1 MPERGS
7 RRSAQVAPISYW
19 IPGGLYRLWRC
30 GHGACALTYGDFP
43 GTGAAAGEQR
53 SGFSFRSYEFQV
65 NSFAGGYG
73 WNGIGG
79 YSNFSALTRE
89 GAQLN
94 YDFKGVGNLPMAL
107 IAGVDALKYKPDVF
121 NSLTGSGT
129 ESTAAYGFHAGV
141 EVRPTSNLSL
151 SVSAGY
157 VQPNGRVDSDIRS
170 SLLPGESPMFA
181 GGRRSL
187 FNSAL
192 FSLPAG
198 RVARRSEAGPESG
211 GEYAAQSAQS
221 QQDGES
227 RRW

>member
-1 MPERGS
+1 MPNFAATTGS
-7 RRSAQVAPISYW
+7 ALALALLCLSAQPAPAQVAPISYW
-19 IPGGLYRLWRC
+19 IPGGMF
-30 GHGACALTYGDFP
+30 GFGSATSETAPTYGDFP
-43 GTGAAAGEQR
+43 GFDAAAGEQR

-79 YSNFSALTRE
+79 YGNFSALTRE

-94 YDFKGVGNLPMAL
+94 YDFKGVGNLPMAF
-107 IAGVDALKYKPDVF
+107 IAGVDTLKYKPDVF

-181 GGRRSL
+181 GGRR
-187 FNSAL
+187 
-192 FSLPAG
+192 
-198 RVARRSEAGPESG
+198 
-211 GEYAAQSAQS
+211 
-221 QQDGES
+221 
-227 RRW
+227 